1 MSKRSRRAALLVVVA
16 GAGAAVAAAARDGRP
31 MPRAA
36 AVVAAHEARELAASA
51 YTPSAACAS
60 SAYYAGVQGVLG
72 KQDTSSAELMAALR
86 GLLAGGAPS
95 SVSSVQALSEAVQR
109 VDSLGGDLNSTQ
121 VRLVDSGLAAPKVSQ
136 GGNAGWARGQL
147 VPSVFGIYESGAD
160 AFDLFNVRAVNETIA
175 ARRLNKV
182 FGWCES
188 EAVCARPAAVGAP
201 FEVSMD
207 PLRFTPAA
215 SMRGDVARAV
225 LYMAVRYSAPG
236 TNESKLELTNCPAL
250 PTGAAGERFLFGSLA
265 QLLEWHRADPV
276 DEAERVRNDVVC
288 SEYQHNRNPFVDIP
302 ALADRVFCSGNGYAD
317 PVAGCKAVASPA
329 CGGSCGD
336 VGGLSFA
343 DTNENVTCAALK
355 GANYCEYSLVVRQRC
370 KASCGMC
377 TGPVCADAVP
387 SGLVWDDSGADIKCA
402 DMAAFCSEAYVVDAC
417 PATCGACSA
426 ATFNVPNSTFLTQPP
441 RFADNTAAGV
451 TTSSSTIVFAV
462 VAACGFVAL
471 AVGVISQFVFNKRA
485 STEQHL
491 QHGGAVVPADGMTSK
506 SSYDM
511 RENRTYA

>member
-1 MSKRSRRAALLVVVA
+1 MSKRSRRAALVVVMV
-16 GAGAAVAAAARDGRP
+16 GAGVAAAARDGLP
-31 MPRAA
+31 MPRAVT
-36 AVVAAHEARELAASA
+36 VVAAHEERELAASA
-51 YTPSAACAS
+51 YTASAVCANNT
-60 SAYYAGVQGVLG
+60 YYAGVQGVLG
-72 KQDTSSAELMAALR
+72 NQSATSAVLMVALR

-95 SVSSVQALSEAVQR
+95 RVSSVQALNVAVQR

-121 VRLVDSGLAAPKVSQ
+121 VRLVDSGLAAPKASQ
-136 GGNAGWARGQL
+136 GGNAGWVRGQL

-188 EAVCARPAAVGAP
+188 EAVCARPAALGAP
-201 FEVSMD
+201 YEVSMD

-236 TNESKLELTNCPAL
+236 ANESKLELTNCPAL

-265 QLLEWHRADPV
+265 QLLEWHREDPV
-276 DEAERVRNDVVC
+276 DEAERVRNNVVC
-288 SEYQHNRNPFVDIP
+288 SEFQNNRNPFVDMP
-302 ALADRVFCSGNGYAD
+302 ALADRVFSSGNGYAD
-317 PVAGCKAVASPA
+317 PVQGCEAVAGTCA
-329 CGGSCGD
+329 D

-343 DTNENVTCAALK
+343 DTKENVTCAALK

-370 KASCGMC
+370 KVSCGMC

-387 SGLVWDDSGADIKCA
+387 SGLVWDDSGAETPCA
-402 DMAAFCSEAYVVDAC
+402 DAAAFCDFAWVVDAC

-426 ATFNVPNSTFLTQPP
+426 AIFNVPNSTFLTQAP
-441 RFADNTAAGV
+441 RFADNTEAGV
-451 TTSSSTIVFAV
+451 ATTSSSSVVLAV

-471 AVGVISQFVFNKRA
+471 AVGVISQFITKKQ
-485 STEQHL
+485 SSSL
-491 QHGGAVVPADGMTSK
+491 QHGGAVVPGDGIKQRSV
-506 SSYDM
+506 DM
-511 RENRTYA
+511 RGNTYSYA